1 MTLSNRSAI
10 NALPNPDINEFMD
23 SSVASIDTLL
33 LQFRARRH
41 GEAGNPIESR
51 ERLETSKFLASNY
64 LYYDRLRL
72 HLVSRAQYPNI
83 SKEHEQVKK
92 IAAHLTR
99 LGWIE
104 PIYDAKVEYR
114 FSPNIPMAIRDYLC
128 GHWLEEYVY
137 EAFVASGADEGYYG
151 QKIIWGKDVPSF
163 FEMDVIARRASQ
175 LVFVSCKAIS
185 PGPVQGMS
193 TALRRYMSEALSWDQ
208 LFSGG
213 DAKVMVVTTADM
225 IDEKND
231 NNVRYSQLNEQAKGL
246 NQILV
251 GIEQLKWPTLIECC
265 KSCFT

>member
-1 MTLSNRSAI
+1 MTLTRRSAI
-10 NALPNPDINEFMD
+10 NALPNPDNSEFMD

-33 LQFRARRH
+33 HQFRARRH
-41 GEAGNPIESR
+41 GDPGNTVESR
-51 ERLETSKFLASNY
+51 ERLDTSKFLASNY
-64 LYYDRLRL
+64 LHYDRLRL
-72 HLVSRAQYPNI
+72 HLVSRAQYQNI
-83 SKEHEQVKK
+83 SREHEHVKN

-104 PIYDAKVEYR
+104 PIDDAKVKYR
-114 FSPNIPMAIRDYLC
+114 FSPNVSMAIRDYLC

-151 QKIIWGKDVPSF
+151 QKIIWGKDIPSF
-163 FEMDVIARRASQ
+163 FEMDVIARKASQ

-193 TALRRYMSEALSWDQ
+193 TELRRYMSEALTWDQ

-213 DAKVMVVTTADM
+213 DAKVMIVTTADM
-225 IDEKND
+225 IDERSGNK
-231 NNVRYSQLNEQAKGL
+231 VRYSQLNEQANGL
-246 NQILV
+246 NQILI

-265 KSCFT
+265 KSCLT